1 MVSTKPRK
9 TRSDKGIPKKPR
21 APKANAPSPFTI
33 TIHNDETLYSIG
45 ITDAIPLIRHGVSL
59 PGYDFNKPFNTG
71 DSSLS
76 CYDVLDMLEKGW
88 TTSRPALDLPLS
100 YAQGDT
106 FSQSM
111 GCEGAY
117 PDVATYLSGDPECM
131 VAFAPAPKP
140 SEFLHLVV
148 NTTISYSASSEELF
162 DRGRYLLSAIDSLES
177 KGIRVKLT
185 VEDSN
190 TFSFRSTLSISVK
203 DYQDPMD
210 EALVTYVLGH
220 PSFFRTCQFALA
232 DGALDKHGIRHGLAV
247 KMKEG
252 GRGGVADTKR
262 TFDNDTLYLRWGTKE
277 SWEESVNSFLN
288 SWATN
293 PT

>member
-1 MVSTKPRK
+1 MTRSTGQRK

-21 APKANAPSPFTI
+21 APKTPSPFTI
-33 TIHNDETLYSIG
+33 TTHNDETLYSIG
-45 ITDAIPLIRHGVSL
+45 LTDAIPLIRHGVSL
-59 PGYDFNKPFNTG
+59 PGYDFNKSFNTG
-71 DSSLS
+71 GSSLS

-111 GCEGAY
+111 DCEGAY

-131 VAFAPAPKP
+131 VAFAPTPKP
-140 SEFLHLVV
+140 PEFLHLIV
-148 NTTISYSASSEELF
+148 NTVIDYGVSSEELY
-162 DRGRYLLSAIDSLES
+162 DRGRYLLSVIDSLES
-177 KGIRVKLT
+177 RGIRVKLT

-190 TFSFRSTLSISVK
+190 ERPFHSTLSISVR

-210 EALVTYVLGH
+210 EALIAYVLGH

-247 KMKEG
+247 KLHKA
-252 GRGGVADTKR
+252 GRGCVADTKR
-262 TFDNDTLYLRWGTKE
+262 TFDSDTLYLSWGTKE
-277 SWEESVNSFLN
+277 SWERSVNSFLD
-288 SWATN
+288 SRGQ
-293 PT
+293 